1 MPQLLRYWK
10 KRINFAL
17 AIAKV
22 QWKDAGVAE
31 RGGLENRYTGNC
43 IQGSNPCLSA
53 TLLSKAGCA
62 EMCILFFM
70 CKIWIHVPPL
80 LVVLPK
86 MLAFWVIDGGRFRF
100 ICLCFGVCRGGCNG
114 RRLRRGV
121 CDSRVV
127 RSPRRCMRVRRLPS
141 RVLAVGGIVL
151 CF

>member
-10 KRINFAL
+10 KHINFAL

-62 EMCILFFM
+62 EMCILFFY
-70 CKIWIHVPPL
+70 VQNLDSRFL
-80 LVVLPK
+80 LLTVLPK
-86 MLAFWVIDGGRFRF
+86 MLAFWVTDGGRFRF

-121 CDSRVV
+121 CDSR
-127 RSPRRCMRVRRLPS
+127 
-141 RVLAVGGIVL
+141 A
-151 CF
+151 